1 MHQLR
6 KPSNRPSSDAVDV
19 AAAAAAEAVHQAFM
33 HRFVEAQ
40 YAWTAM
46 LLDHLA
52 QCRRR
57 LGDLDAVVVLGV
69 LGLSALAAARR
80 ELERVPPGAVP
91 DFYSDKVPPGSA
103 INAHSLAEITGIPRE
118 TVRRKLAFLARAG
131 LIQRMPN
138 RAWSLAATETGGA
151 RARGDLQDL
160 TDSAAGNLARLFAR
174 LVTLAEAAATE
185 AKATRRAASG
195 E

>member
-1 MHQLR
+1 MRQLK
-6 KPSNRPSSDAVDV
+6 KPPNRPSSDAAD
-19 AAAAAAEAVHQAFM
+19 AAAMAAAETVRRAFR

-46 LLDHLA
+46 LLDHLT

-80 ELERVPPGAVP
+80 EFEQVPPGILP

-103 INAHSLAEITGIPRE
+103 INAHSLAEVTGIPRE
-118 TVRRKLAFLARAG
+118 TVRRKLAFLAEAG
-131 LIQRMPN
+131 LIQRLPN
-138 RAWSLAATETGGA
+138 RAWALAATETGGA
-151 RARGDLQDL
+151 RARDDLQDL
-160 TDSAAGNLARLFAR
+160 TDGAVGELARLFAR
-174 LVTLAEAAATE
+174 LVTLAGATGTD
-185 AKATRRAASG
+185 AKDTRRTASA